1 MSLLL
6 RAGSSGLVVATLLLS
21 SPKASA
27 LEGAPLCAT
36 ESSVRAAIECD
47 PALARP
53 TAAYDATGLAN
64 DALLPTA
71 FRFVEAGEHGK
82 ARIVLREAARRFPR
96 IADHLA
102 TLEGE
107 VALREGHPAEARN
120 LFQSALESE
129 SPQVR
134 LLARTGMVRA
144 MLETDDERG
153 PAALRDL
160 LEDYPELPGAIEL
173 EMTQA
178 RAFERRGAKAE
189 AAAIYRR
196 VDLEFPGSELAN
208 EARTRIEALR
218 NGGTDVPSYTLDER
232 IARASRLVQT
242 GPTDHAGREVDALL
256 DDAAL
261 DEGERRTVLRLA
273 VRVARVEGRF
283 EDVER
288 YEQEIRGE
296 PRASR
301 TPRVTLTP
309 EARRRAALGEF
320 RRLARGRTV
329 ARLHPDKMADA
340 ARIAADAGLA
350 EELAAV
356 VERAATAELADE
368 VRFAV
373 AMIAAGSAS
382 DEGVL
387 RILGRVINAPG
398 ELGSAARYHQ
408 ARTLERLGRLEEAEA
423 AFARAESQ
431 DRSRGG
437 YYAMWAEQRAKAVHA
452 ELARRTAEGAATA
465 PVATAAPTVTP
476 PATNAASSVDAGV
489 DASTGR
495 RAPAHAHRRG
505 ALELATPSTR
515 TSPLPSP
522 SPTSLADRLA
532 PLASTYAEAYP
543 WIGRAE
549 DLLRL
554 GDAERA
560 TNELYEVLVAAR
572 AASGRATHRAGL
584 EAIARGRSRAE
595 PASRSHDR
603 RRRHTPLATEAK
615 NLLADVAAEL
625 GDHGTAIAFDGEHHA
640 DDRPRPYEAEVEAA
654 ARQYGVDPNLV
665 YAVMRVESVYQP
677 RVVSYAGAIGLL
689 QIMPRT
695 GSLIA
700 HQLGRVDFTTA
711 DLLEPRTNIEF
722 GAWYLASL
730 IRRFDGRIPLAIAS
744 YNGGPH
750 NVRTWIEENGP
761 SMPLDAFLERIPFD
775 QTHRYVRRVLTHY
788 AAYRAQKGLD
798 MVDLPLTLPRRA
810 EDSVGF

>member
-1 MSLLL
+1 MSHLL
-6 RAGSSGLVVATLLLS
+6 RAGSSGLVVATLFLS
-21 SPKASA
+21 SPIASA
-27 LEGAPLCAT
+27 FDGAPLCAT

-47 PALARP
+47 PALASP
-53 TAAYDATGLAN
+53 PATYDAAGLAN

-71 FRFVEAGEHGK
+71 FRFVEGREYEK
-82 ARIVLREAARRFPR
+82 ARVVLREAARRFPR

-153 PAALRDL
+153 PAALREL
-160 LEDYPELPGAIEL
+160 LEDYPELPGAIDL
-173 EMTQA
+173 EMTEA
-178 RAFERRGAKAE
+178 RALERRGSKLE

-196 VDLEFPGSELAN
+196 VDLDFPGSELAS

-218 NGGTDVPSYTLDER
+218 NGGTDVASYTLDER

-242 GPTDHAGREVDALL
+242 GPTDHARREVDALL

-309 EARRRAALGEF
+309 ESRRRAALVEF

-340 ARIAADAGLA
+340 ARVAVDAGLA

-356 VERAATAELADE
+356 VERAATAEIPDE
-368 VRFAV
+368 VRFSV
-373 AMIAAGSAS
+373 AMIASGSAS

-387 RILGRVINAPG
+387 RILGRVTDAPG
-398 ELGSAARYHQ
+398 ELGSAARYHL

-437 YYAMWAEQRAKAVHA
+437 YYAMWAAQRAKAVQA
-452 ELARRTAEGAATA
+452 EIARRTAEGAGTE
-465 PVATAAPTVTP
+465 PVATATTPAAPTVPTVP
-476 PATNAASSVDAGV
+476 SVDAGV

-495 RAPAHAHRRG
+495 HGPAHAHRRG
-505 ALELATPSTR
+505 ALELATPTTR
-515 TSPLPSP
+515 SNPLPSP
-522 SPTSLADRLA
+522 APTSLADRLA
-532 PLASTYAEAYP
+532 PLAATYAEAYP

-560 TNELYEVLVAAR
+560 TNELYEVLVASR

-603 RRRHTPLATEAK
+603 RHRRTPLAAEAK

-654 ARQYGVDPNLV
+654 ARQYGIDPNLV